1 MGKKEQIIYALP
13 NFAIYS
19 LVGFPMT
26 FLFYFYAD
34 ELMLQLEFLRYLILA
49 IGMLIGA
56 ILSPIIGKLSDKTK
70 SKHGKRTPWIL
81 VGLPFTSVLFW
92 LLAIPFPIRY
102 FVNTALAVTIYTLII
117 WTIYSVFLNIM
128 NVPYTGMMPEI
139 TKPEER
145 TQMSFFYNMIGTI
158 GTVSIFF
165 IPTMLLGIMNTYAF
179 VTLFYGV
186 ILAVLMLI
194 TVFYLKEYK
203 RTDFQV
209 IETEKISL
217 KEVFKNKEF
226 RKFEAAQFLWN
237 FAFNILLSSIISF
250 ASMLLGL
257 TDEAQLM
264 PFMIFLILTVGP
276 SVVFWLNKSDP
287 SKFGKKNTLVFA
299 LVWMGAI
306 FPFTILLFF
315 IFINGI
321 SLWVPFFIL
330 IGLIAFGLPVIL
342 LMPYSIL
349 MDITEEGM
357 EASYMGSNHVIL
369 NLSGA
374 CGNFVMVIL
383 SLIFFAY
390 PVMPFFIIGP
400 ILGTCLFI
408 AALIANKINVVEKG

>member
-1 MGKKEQIIYALP
+1 
-13 NFAIYS
+13 
-19 LVGFPMT
+19 MT

-49 IGMLIGA
+49 IGMFIGA

-70 SKHGKRTPWIL
+70 SKYGRRTPWIL

-92 LLAIPFPIRY
+92 LLTIPFPIRY
-102 FVNTALAVTIYTLII
+102 FINTALTVTIYTLII
-117 WTIYSVFLNIM
+117 WIIYSVFINIM

-139 TKPEER
+139 TEPEER
-145 TQMSFFYNMIGTI
+145 TQMSFFYNMIGTV

-165 IPTMLLGIMNTYAF
+165 IPTMLLGIINTYAF
-179 VTLFYGV
+179 VTLFYGI

-203 RTDFQV
+203 KTDFKDLD
-209 IETEKISL
+209 TKKISI

-237 FAFNILLSSIISF
+237 FAFNILLSSIIAF
-250 ASMLLGL
+250 ATILLGL
-257 TDEAQLM
+257 TDESELI

-276 SVVFWLNKSDP
+276 AVVFWLNMSDP
-287 SKFGKKNTLVFA
+287 SKFGKKNSLVFA

-306 FPFTILLFF
+306 FPFTVLLGLFYF
-315 IFINGI
+315 SGI
-321 SLWVPFFIL
+321 SLVIPFFIL
-330 IGLIAFGLPVIL
+330 MGLIAFGLPVIL

-357 EASYMGSNHVIL
+357 EASYMGSNHVIM

-374 CGNFVMVIL
+374 LGNIVMVIL
-383 SLIFFAY
+383 TILFFTQPA
-390 PVMPFFIIGP
+390 MPFFIIGP
-400 ILGTCLFI
+400 ILGTCLFVAAFI
-408 AALIANKINVVEKG
+408 ARKIDIKKAN